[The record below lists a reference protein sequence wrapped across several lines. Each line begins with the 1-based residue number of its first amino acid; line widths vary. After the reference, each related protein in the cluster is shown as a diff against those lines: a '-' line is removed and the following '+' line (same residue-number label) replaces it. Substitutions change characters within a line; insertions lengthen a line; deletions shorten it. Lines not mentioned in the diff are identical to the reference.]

1 VVRVLVSQNTSQIK
15 ISIRDFG
22 HGMSDEISERIFEP
36 FMSTKQPGEGTGL
49 GMALTYGIIRD
60 HNGNIEVD
68 SFPGAGTEVRIYLP
82 LP

>member
-1 VVRVLVSQNTSQIK
+1 MPYVISGLVAA
-15 ISIRDFG
+15 G
-22 HGMSDEISERIFEP
+22 GMAAA
-36 FMSTKQPGEGTGL
+36 MSTADPGEGTGL

-60 HNGNIEVD
+60 HDGNIEVD